1 MSAII
6 ASGADILHCQYH
18 RWYSQFKNSSIK
30 SEIIPLSSEFV
41 THLSHDD
48 GIVVPD
54 NYDDEYPYY
63 YLYQQIKSGIDALG
77 GEVCI
82 KFNWSV
88 PLDAVCMN
96 GYTLKCLSYNDIY
109 VLLKS
114 SDRII
119 YDIES
124 IFEQYNN
131 SIMDDSLKVNPVPS
145 DGYFLILRK
154 WANLIPSMEFRIF
167 VYNNTVVGISQRD
180 PSALYESLI
189 NEKTNIEDILLDFY
203 ESKIHNQFGIPSY
216 TIDVYIDKKKRV
228 WIIDFNPFGEP
239 TSSLLY
245 EWNDL
250 ISFYNNDSS
259 PDELLRIVEDRSELL
274 QSTAG
279 MSRGPIDVIEAPN
292 FHLFKEICKLQ
303 SEEYG
308 DSDDS
313 DD

>member
-1 MSAII
+1 MSVI
-6 ASGADILHCQYH
+6 ASGVDILHCQYH
-18 RWYSQFKNSSIK
+18 RWYSQFKTVTIK
-30 SEIIPLSSEFV
+30 SAIIQLSHEFV
-41 THLSHDD
+41 YHLTHED

-54 NYDDEYPYY
+54 NYDDEYPHYS
-63 YLYQQIKSGIDALG
+63 LYQQTKATIDLLE
-77 GEVCI
+77 GEVCV

-119 YDIES
+119 HDIENTFDLYNQS
-124 IFEQYNN
+124 IN
-131 SIMDDSLKVNPVPS
+131 DDSLKINPVPP

-154 WANLIPSMEFRIF
+154 WANLAPSMEFRMFI
-167 VYNNTVVGISQRD
+167 YSNTVVGISQRD

-189 NEKTNIEDILLDFY
+189 NEKTSIEDVLLDFY
-203 ESKIHNQFGIPSY
+203 ENKIHNQFGIANY
-216 TIDVYIDKKKRV
+216 TIDVYIDRKKRV

-245 EWNDL
+245 DWNEL
-250 ISFYNNDSS
+250 IALYDNGSIS
-259 PDELLRIVEDRSELL
+259 DELLRIVEDRSQLF

-279 MSRGPIDVIEAPN
+279 MSRGPIDVAQAHD
-292 FHLFKEICKLQ
+292 FHVFKEICKLQ
-303 SEEYG
+303 AEEN
-308 DSDDS
+308 DDS
-313 DD
+313 DDNEY

>member
-1 MSAII
+1 MMSVI
-6 ASGADILHCQYH
+6 ANGAEILHCQYH
-18 RWYSQFKNSSIK
+18 RWYSQFKNNSIK
-30 SEIIPLSSEFV
+30 SEIIPLSHEFV
-41 THLSHDD
+41 NHLVHDD

-54 NYDDEYPYY
+54 NYDDEYTYY
-63 YLYQQIKSGIDALG
+63 SLYKQIKSTIDAFG
-77 GEVCI
+77 GEVSV

-88 PLDAVCMN
+88 PLDAVSMN

-119 YDIES
+119 YDVEN
-124 IFEQYNN
+124 IFDQYNN
-131 SIMDDSLKVNPVPS
+131 SVNDDSLKINSVPS

-180 PSALYESLI
+180 PSVFYESLSSERCI
-189 NEKTNIEDILLDFY
+189 IEDTLLDFY
-203 ESKIHNQFGIPSY
+203 ESKIHNQFGITNY
-216 TIDVYIDKKKRV
+216 TIDVYVDKKKRV

-245 EWNDL
+245 DWNDL
-250 ISFYNNDSS
+250 IAFYNNGTI
-259 PDELLRIVEDRSELL
+259 PDELLRIVENRSELL

-279 MSRGPIDVIEAPN
+279 MSRGPIDVVQAPD

-303 SEEYG
+303 AEEN
-308 DSDDS
+308 DDS
-313 DD
+313 DEN